1 MGNREALL
9 AGARTCLLEKG
20 FDRTTVRDIATAAG
34 VSMAAI
40 GYHFGSRENLL
51 FQALFSILD
60 EWGDLAGRALV
71 PAETPDLNPAGAYER
86 MWDDLLAQARA
97 YPRMWLA
104 SLELFMQAQRQPDLL
119 PHLMEGIR
127 QGRSGMAAILESVP
141 EADVSARSV
150 RTLGMVQVALM
161 SGVVI
166 QMLSDPENA
175 PTGADVVEGL
185 RALAKITG

>member
-9 AGARTCLLEKG
+9 AGAKSCLLDKG

-51 FQALFSILD
+51 FQALFAILD

-71 PAETPDLNPAGAYER
+71 PADAPDLAPAEAYER
-86 MWDDLLAQARA
+86 MWDELLTQVRA
-97 YPRMWLA
+97 NPKMWLV
-104 SLELFMQAQRQPDLL
+104 SVDLFLQAQRQPELL
-119 PHLMEGIR
+119 PHLADGLR
-127 QGRSGMAAILESVP
+127 QGRSGVAGIVASVP
-141 EADVSARSV
+141 EQDVDERSA

-161 SGVVI
+161 SGVAI
-166 QMLSDPENA
+166 QLLSDPDHA
-175 PTGADVVEGL
+175 PTGADVVAGL
-185 RALAKITG
+185 RALAKVVG